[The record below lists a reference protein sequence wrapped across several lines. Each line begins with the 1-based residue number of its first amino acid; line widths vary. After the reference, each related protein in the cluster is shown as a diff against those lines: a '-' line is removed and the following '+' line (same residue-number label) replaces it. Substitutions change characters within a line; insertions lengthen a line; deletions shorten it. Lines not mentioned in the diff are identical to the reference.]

1 MFPLGIPADRSNA
14 KEAPFEEVIQGTAN
28 DLPVGGVISHMPVSG
43 ELRIQFS
50 DHATIGP
57 SELWNGGTD
66 HLRYLAQL
74 PQYRFNLEKMIDVV
88 ASVNSFPSTT
98 IK

>member
-1 MFPLGIPADRSNA
+1 VCPDKTGLFIASDRAWVDINCPVRGSFPDARIR
-14 KEAPFEEVIQGTAN
+14 
-28 DLPVGGVISHMPVSG
+28 GVENP
-43 ELRIQFS
+43 FS